1 MYLSRILVSLALLV
15 SFAFASYGFFVQGGI
30 GLGTFFIV
38 AFFHVMCVAI
48 FTPKGE

>member
-1 MYLSRILVSLALLV
+1 MYISRILASLALIGN
-15 SFAFASYGFFVQGGI
+15 FAFASYGFFVQQSI

-38 AFFHVMCVAI
+38 AFFHIMCVAI

>member
-1 MYLSRILVSLALLV
+1 MYLSIILDTLALLA
-15 SFAFASYGFFVQGGI
+15 SFAFASYGFFVHHSI

-38 AFFHVMCVAI
+38 AFFHVVTVAI

>member
-1 MYLSRILVSLALLV
+1 MYLSRILASLALLG
-15 SFAFASYGFFVQGGI
+15 SFAFASYGFFVQESI

-38 AFFHVMCVAI
+38 AFFHVITVAI

>member
-1 MYLSRILVSLALLV
+1 MYLSRILASLALIGN
-15 SFAFASYGFFVQGGI
+15 FAFASYGFFIQESI

-38 AFFHVMCVAI
+38 AFFHIITVAI

>member
-1 MYLSRILVSLALLV
+1 MYIARILASLAYLS
-15 SFAFASYGFFVQGGI
+15 SFAFASYGFFVQDSM

-38 AFFHVMCVAI
+38 AFFHIITVAI

>member
-15 SFAFASYGFFVQGGI
+15 NFAFASYSFFIQGSI

-38 AFFHVMCVAI
+38 AFFHVITVAI

>member
-1 MYLSRILVSLALLV
+1 MYLSRILASLALLA
-15 SFAFASYGFFVQGGI
+15 SFAFASYSFFVQGSI

-38 AFFHVMCVAI
+38 AFFHIIAVAI

>member
-1 MYLSRILVSLALLV
+1 MYLSRILASLALLAN
-15 SFAFASYGFFVQGGI
+15 FAFASYGFFVQHSI

-38 AFFHVMCVAI
+38 AFFHVITVAI